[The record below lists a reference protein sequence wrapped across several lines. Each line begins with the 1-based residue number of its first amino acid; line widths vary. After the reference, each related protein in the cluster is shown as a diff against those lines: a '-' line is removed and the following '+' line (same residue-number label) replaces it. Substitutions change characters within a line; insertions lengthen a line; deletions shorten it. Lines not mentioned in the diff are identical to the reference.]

1 MSSELEARLR
11 RLFAGSTSTGDVEE
25 RALRRALGALP
36 APDRAHHRRRA
47 LTLAVAA
54 TLGVTIL
61 TAGAL
66 AAAGALHVSL
76 GRATAKT
83 SAAGSSSSA
92 ARLVLRPGMHGVAA
106 VIDGRLWLTTQNG
119 MRIEGLPVS
128 SAELSPHALYVG
140 AGMGHTLVV
149 MAPDGQ
155 RAWVHPAHGDV
166 VSIAWSPD
174 GLVIAYVVR
183 TRTGFQLRL
192 IEGDGDH
199 DRLLDPA
206 VRPTRPSWRADTLA
220 LAYVGAGG
228 HAIVY
233 DLAHRSREVPKIATA
248 ANAVAFAPAGDTLAV
263 TAARGVWI
271 VAGGKQPRLA
281 ATTAGPPAGL
291 AWTRRSIAVAVNP
304 SSGRPYVQVV
314 GRGGTRVALGAR
326 ILALTSS
333 GDRIAVAVGGAR
345 PQLQLLAAT
354 PSHGQRLLTL
364 PRASKVTYFVA
375 R

>member
-11 RLFAGSTSTGDVEE
+11 RLFAGATSTGDVEE

-61 TAGAL
+61 TAGAF

-76 GRATAKT
+76 GRTPATSATA
-83 SAAGSSSSA
+83 SSSSA
-92 ARLVLRPGMHGVAA
+92 ARLVLQPGMHGVAA

-128 SAELSPHALYVG
+128 SAELSPHARYVG

-166 VSIAWSPD
+166 VSIAWAPN

-183 TRTGFQLRL
+183 THTGFQLRL

-233 DLAHRSREVPKIATA
+233 DLAHRSREAPKIATA
-248 ANAVAFAPAGDTLAV
+248 ASAVSFAPTGATLAV

-271 VAGGKQPRLA
+271 VAGRKQPRLA

-304 SSGRPYVQVV
+304 ASGRPYVQLV
-314 GRGGTRVALGAR
+314 GRGGTRVAVGAR

-345 PQLQLLAAT
+345 PELQLLAET
-354 PSHGQRLLTL
+354 PSHGQRLLIL
-364 PRASKVTYFVA
+364 SRAAKITYFVA

>member
-11 RLFAGSTSTGDVEE
+11 RLFAGATSTGDVEE

-76 GRATAKT
+76 GRTPATSATA
-83 SAAGSSSSA
+83 SSSSA
-92 ARLVLRPGMHGVAA
+92 ARLVLQPGMHGVAA

-128 SAELSPHALYVG
+128 SAELSPHARYVG

-166 VSIAWSPD
+166 VSIAWAPN

-183 TRTGFQLRL
+183 THTGFQLRL

-233 DLAHRSREVPKIATA
+233 DLAHRSREAPKIATA
-248 ANAVAFAPAGDTLAV
+248 ASAVSFAPTGATLAV

-271 VAGGKQPRLA
+271 VAGRKQPRLA

-304 SSGRPYVQVV
+304 ASGRPYVQLV
-314 GRGGTRVALGAR
+314 GRGGTRVAVGAR

-345 PQLQLLAAT
+345 PELQLLAET

-364 PRASKVTYFVA
+364 PRAAKITYFVA